1 MSLCARLLLS
11 ESGSSSQSPL
21 WIGEAKLA
29 PKYNCIM
36 PSAFRQ
42 ALLKGQVEES
52 GIQPSFYFVDM
63 VLEEDS
69 WVVQRMFSQETTA
82 PQPHMSFP
90 HHIHTPA
97 SWVAWYACACGPVGE
112 MNMTGSVCPGH
123 WDLHWPVGRGE
134 QESYT
139 VRVHTLTSTKTFW
152 PPCKVCVCFLKRCL
166 IGVPGNVLCAW
177 WQR

>member
-1 MSLCARLLLS
+1 M
-11 ESGSSSQSPL
+11 
-21 WIGEAKLA
+21 A

-36 PSAFRQ
+36 PSPFRQ
-42 ALLKGQVEES
+42 ALLKGKVEEN
-52 GIQPSFYFVDM
+52 GIQPSFYFIDM

-82 PQPHMSFP
+82 PQLHMSFP
-90 HHIHTPA
+90 HHIHTPG
-97 SWVAWYACACGPVGE
+97 SWVAWCACACGPMGE
-112 MNMTGSVCPGH
+112 MSMTDLV

-134 QESYT
+134 QQSSP

-152 PPCKVCVCFLKRCL
+152 TPCKVSVYFLKRYL

-177 WQR
+177 GQR